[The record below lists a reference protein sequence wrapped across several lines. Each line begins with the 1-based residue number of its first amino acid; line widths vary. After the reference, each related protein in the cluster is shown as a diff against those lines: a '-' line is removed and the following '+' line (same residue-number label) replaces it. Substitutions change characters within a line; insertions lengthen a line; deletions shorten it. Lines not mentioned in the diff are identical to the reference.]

1 MNINKMIHSFFEV
14 KRMVKEIAAMDGPFF
29 EPDRF
34 DYCDYIDETLQKFLE
49 TPVPE
54 FDEKN
59 PDLFM
64 VYFKLAGALYLIFN
78 LFSMKD
84 SCYDQ
89 KRNTLIDKLKE
100 SIGRFPRYNWVLYA
114 DNLANHFGVCKFE
127 ESHGAAKEDV
137 PCNWFHHPD
146 TWLDK
151 RLQSFKVF
159 IDTGVIPESD
169 FSAFYWLF
177 TKFHGSM
184 LPSSF
189 ENRDIAVDKSLDSLA
204 TYCAYARDE
213 SKLYENMGNYAL
225 NLFSHIKKI
234 GLPFE
239 KGLQKIKNCG
249 YQQINCGMKAKD
261 LEFIA
266 DRRKE
271 AEESG
276 QDFDTLMESYR
287 QFGGATP
294 ELDKEKSNLLTTI
307 DNRDELVDLVM
318 YHDFVKASH
327 MRYEPLLHSLL
338 ILTNKVFDCEEI
350 KQEELLDSMRT
361 ILNQDIEILKKHPY
375 LPMFCYL
382 AIHYL
387 EEEEW
392 LHLFKKFVQ
401 NQGQTN
407 NEDDDCADEG
417 ELGLVFKDIRECP
430 NLQVIF
436 FFALFDIC
444 RISKSG
450 CTDECEDFLAALKRG
465 DWFEPSVQS
474 ELFNRILKKNDMD
487 CSVSSDDMT
496 FERYVDKRFLAT
508 ESILNL
514 VYNVA
519 HYSESKDIYSIVQQ
533 VNNGKEHSTVLMY
546 TKVKASFD
554 DAKEGKEKNSKNQSK
569 NKQSK
574 KEFFADF
581 TSDEQKKMKAEFD
594 KMREIDCGFFVP
606 EYTQLIPGQFNK
618 FFSRRFE
625 IKCFLI
631 SDVSC
636 VPDFDGCVWN
646 FLQKRDFYLK
656 RNQRMM
662 ECGYLNYA
670 RDMKTHNVV
679 LLYTESLLNP
689 FNYPDLLRFLFT
701 VMRQLQ
707 RDHSLPKSQ
716 ENERIFKCD
725 RSSRLYSN
733 FMTKFIWTSL
743 MRETDDY
750 IEKKQETEL
759 LNVLKFLERCAEA
772 NSLDKDCSKEE
783 VGFFQYLAGLSKK
796 IKRVF
801 SANVTAQAKRV
812 SQIASEK
819 LKALQESYD
828 AVSYDL
834 FKNEPNYGSPF
845 LKKCISLLLQ
855 VIQAVTSVEGVVDEL
870 KKPTDFYDG
879 SEQRPLLTAVG
890 DVTFEEKRDEVE
902 YSESLKR
909 ELRDFLDTV
918 YGMSN
923 LRQSQ
928 TDTINRNVFHLYG
941 HKIMLYLTKVTL
953 QMTRL
958 NVQELH
964 DSTIS

>member
-1 MNINKMIHSFFEV
+1 MNINDMIYCFFQV
-14 KRMVKEIAAMDGPFF
+14 KRMVKRIVKMDGRRF
-29 EPDRF
+29 ESGRF
-34 DYCDYIDETLQKFLE
+34 SYSDFIEETLQKFLE

-54 FDEKN
+54 FDKKN

-64 VYFKLAGALYLIFN
+64 VYFKLAGALYLIYD

-84 SCYDQ
+84 SCYEQ
-89 KRNTLIDKLKE
+89 KRDTLAGRLKE
-100 SIGRFPRYNWVLYA
+100 TTARFPRQEWALHA
-114 DNLANHFGVCKFE
+114 DSLAIHFGVCKFE
-127 ESHGAAKEDV
+127 DPKEDAKEDV
-137 PCNWFHHPD
+137 PRSWFHHPD

-151 RLQSFKVF
+151 RLQSFKAF
-159 IDTGVIPESD
+159 IDAGVTPESD
-169 FSAFYWLF
+169 FSAFYWLL
-177 TKFHGSM
+177 TKFYGDM

-189 ENRDIAVDKSLDSLA
+189 ENSDIAVDKSLDSLA

-213 SKLYENMGNYAL
+213 SKLCENINNFAL
-225 NLFSHIKKI
+225 NLFSHIKKM
-234 GLPFE
+234 GLPLE

-249 YQQINCGMKAKD
+249 YQPVNCGMKAIELK
-261 LEFIA
+261 FIA
-266 DRRKE
+266 DSRKE

-287 QFGGATP
+287 HFSCATP

-307 DNRDELVDLVM
+307 DNSEEFIDLVK
-318 YHDFVKASH
+318 YHDFVTASH
-327 MRYEPLLHSLL
+327 IRYEPLIHNLL
-338 ILTNKVFDCEEI
+338 VLINKVFDREEI

-361 ILNQDIEILKKHPY
+361 ILNQDIEILKKHPF

-392 LHLFKKFVQ
+392 LHLFKKVIQ
-401 NQGQTN
+401 KQDRIN
-407 NEDDDCADEG
+407 NEDDDCADKDEF
-417 ELGLVFKDIRECP
+417 GLVFKDIRECP
-430 NLQVIF
+430 NLQFIF
-436 FFALFDIC
+436 FFALFDMC

-450 CTDECEDFLAALKRG
+450 QADECEGFLAALKRG
-465 DWFEPSVQS
+465 DWFEPTVQAD
-474 ELFNRILKKNDMD
+474 LFSGILKMNDMD
-487 CSVSSDDMT
+487 CSVSAEDMT

-514 VYNVA
+514 VYNIA
-519 HYSESKDIYSIVQQ
+519 HYSESKDIYSIIQQ
-533 VNNGKEHSTVLMY
+533 VNNVKEHSTVLMY
-546 TKVKASFD
+546 PKIKASFD
-554 DAKEGKEKNSKNQSK
+554 VAKEGKEKNSK
-569 NKQSK
+569 K
-574 KEFFADF
+574 KSRREFFAEF

-594 KMREIDCGFFVP
+594 KMGEIDCGFFVP
-606 EYTQLIPGQFNK
+606 EYTQLIPGQFNR

-625 IKCFLI
+625 MKCFLN

-636 VPDFDGCVWN
+636 IPDFDGRKWN

-656 RNQRMM
+656 RNRRMM

-679 LLYTESLLNP
+679 LLHTESLLNP

-707 RDHSLPKSQ
+707 RDYLLPESQ

-725 RSSRLYSN
+725 NSACLDFN
-733 FMTKFIWTSL
+733 FMIHSFLASQ
-743 MRETDDY
+743 MHETDGY
-750 IEKKQETEL
+750 IEKEQEAEL
-759 LNVLKFLERCAEA
+759 LDVLKFLEQCAEA
-772 NSLDKDCSKEE
+772 TNLDKDSSKEE
-783 VGFFQYLAGLSKK
+783 TEFLRYLADLTGKM
-796 IKRVF
+796 KRTL
-801 SANVTAQAKRV
+801 SANVIAQAKRV

-819 LKALQESYD
+819 LTALEGSYD
-828 AVSYDL
+828 AMSYDL
-834 FKNEPNYGSPF
+834 FKNESDYGSPF

-879 SEQRPLLTAVG
+879 SEQRPLLTAAG
-890 DVTFEEKRDEVE
+890 DVTFEEMRDEVE

-923 LRQSQ
+923 LRQSEK
-928 TDTINRNVFHLYG
+928 DAINRNVFHLYG

-958 NVQELH
+958 NMQELY
-964 DSTIS
+964 DSAIS